1 MQYNL
6 PATMKMSTSVI
17 KSLFLTFAIAILG
30 LAPGLRAQNITAT
43 IGSVN
48 SSTCAVG
55 DTLVIPVTA
64 VMGTGI
70 STSAISFAI
79 DYDSTKLQCISSVT
93 GLNSAISAG
102 FLSNCGLF
110 SNLSPNAPY
119 NASTRRQFRAVC
131 FDPGYR
137 ERNHVQSAIQGSGN
151 RKFFG
156 ALGRCHTG

>member
-55 DTLVIPVTA
+55 DTLVIPV
-64 VMGTGI
+64 I
-70 STSAISFAI
+70 QPIPQCP
-79 DYDSTKLQCISSVT
+79 LQCQHAQAVQ
-93 GLNSAISAG
+93 GRL
-102 FLSNCGLF
+102 
-110 SNLSPNAPY
+110 
-119 NASTRRQFRAVC
+119 VC
-131 FDPGYR
+131 FDAGYR
-137 ERNHVQSAIQGSGN
+137 ERYHVQSAIQGFGN
-151 RKFFG
+151 RKF
-156 ALGRCHTG
+156 LG